1 MPKWDAFGN
10 SDKTALLPGGL
21 LGGTLPLPYW
31 HAKPDSPEG
40 PKALI
45 VMLEVTWGN

>member
-1 MPKWDAFGN
+1 MVIEPHYCLVAYF
-10 SDKTALLPGGL
+10 
-21 LGGTLPLPYW
+21 GGTPPLPYW

-40 PKALI
+40 PKVLI

>member
-1 MPKWDAFGN
+1 MHLGMVLEPHY
-10 SDKTALLPGGL
+10 LLGGL
-21 LGGTLPLPYW
+21 LGGTPPLPYW

-40 PKALI
+40 PKVLI